1 MDQTLRHGAT
11 SYPVRTIHASVIA
24 GPDAG
29 LRVTGDALA
38 IGTAE
43 GSTLRLADPSV
54 SRFHVTLQAAANGVH
69 VVDHGSTNGTFAGGV
84 RIERAVIHQ
93 AARS

>member
-11 SYPVRTIHASVIA
+11 SYPVRTIHASVIEV
-24 GPDAG
+24 PDAG
-29 LRVTGDALA
+29 LRVTGDTLA

-43 GSTLRLADPSV
+43 GGTLRLADPSV

-69 VVDHGSTNGTFAGGV
+69 VVDHARRT
-84 RIERAVIHQ
+84 
-93 AARS
+93 ARSPG